1 MFRTRFH
8 RSLTNQGNPTGLA
21 NFTAP
26 TGGRMS
32 ANTAWSCV
40 LLAGITLPLLT
51 GCYTP
56 LHSYAVPA
64 AELPDHYRMP
74 ERSIAPKLNLAKLT
88 VPPPDDYILGAND
101 TLDITVPDLFQG
113 AEIRP
118 IRSRIMADNTVT
130 LPLVG
135 TVVVG
140 GMNLSAAQEA
150 INRAYAD
157 GFLNEP
163 KVSVALAEKH
173 VISVSVIGEVT
184 TPGVYQLPRYE
195 NDVGHAL
202 ALAGGF
208 EEFAAEVVEVHR
220 RISRQEFEAKFLGG
234 NVGVSKTSTAPKS
247 VSTSA
252 ENEVRNPSAPVEP
265 VSGSST
271 SAATKARR
279 RAPRAA
285 KPAARLSG
293 AVESDVS
300 GRQHI
305 TSMPPDAPAFAH
317 CSDSSVRR
325 ESGAASVQRQG
336 FLHPIQPTGFTQLAD
351 DGRAPVDGW
360 KTVDGWGLGESWE
373 PVNAGQPFVGPQA
386 MEAAGPM
393 AGGGPADEEIEIV
406 LRVPLRGG
414 QATANWEGTT
424 AVLHDLTAKDV
435 TLQSGDVVL
444 IPRQEDEVFFVVGPL
459 DRTNVVNF
467 TIRARDRQLGNAFL
481 IPPDRDI
488 DVVTAV
494 AMAGYIDPINSPD
507 TVTVHRQVPGCPPM
521 LFTVDLIEA
530 RYNWRENMYI

>member
-1 MFRTRFH
+1 M
-8 RSLTNQGNPTGLA
+8 
-21 NFTAP
+21 
-26 TGGRMS
+26 
-32 ANTAWSCV
+32 
-40 LLAGITLPLLT
+40 TLPLLT

-64 AELPDHYRMP
+64 VELPDYYRMP
-74 ERSIAPKLNLAKLT
+74 QRSVAPTLNLAKLT
-88 VPPPDDYILGAND
+88 VPPPQDYILGPND

-118 IRSRIMADNTVT
+118 IRSRIMADGTVT

-135 TVVVG
+135 QVVVG
-140 GMNLSAAQEA
+140 GMNLSAAQDA
-150 INRAYAD
+150 INQAYAN

-163 KVSVALAEKH
+163 RVSVALAEKH
-173 VISVSVIGEVT
+173 TISVSVIGEVT
-184 TPGVYQLPRYE
+184 NPGVYQLPRYE

-220 RISRQEFEAKFLGG
+220 RISRRDFEAKFLAG
-234 NVGVSKTSTAPKS
+234 NDGVVKMSHATK
-247 VSTSA
+247 
-252 ENEVRNPSAPVEP
+252 
-265 VSGSST
+265 GSST
-271 SAATKARR
+271 AADAETGATTEQIKPAASRAEDGATNTRR
-279 RAPRAA
+279 RTPRSRQ
-285 KPAARLSG
+285 PAARLSG
-293 AVESDVS
+293 AVEADLTGYRHVS
-300 GRQHI
+300 S
-305 TSMPPDAPAFAH
+305 TPEAPAFAH

-325 ESGAASVQRQG
+325 DSQAASAPRQG
-336 FLHPIQPTGFTQLAD
+336 FLHPIQQTGFSQLAD
-351 DGRAPVDGW
+351 EGRAPLEDL
-360 KTVDGWGLGESWE
+360 KADDGWGADNRWE
-373 PVNAGQPFVGPQA
+373 PVNAGQPLDGTH
-386 MEAAGPM
+386 AAGPM
-393 AGGGPADEEIEIV
+393 AGGFPIDEEIEIV

-414 QATANWEGTT
+414 PATVNWEGTT
-424 AVLHDLTAKDV
+424 AVVEDLTAKDV

-521 LFTVDLIEA
+521 LITVDLIDA
-530 RYNWRENMYI
+530 RYNWRENVYVQPGDILYLNPDGPWWFRRTFDRIIPVLLTAPYIEAMMFWIPE